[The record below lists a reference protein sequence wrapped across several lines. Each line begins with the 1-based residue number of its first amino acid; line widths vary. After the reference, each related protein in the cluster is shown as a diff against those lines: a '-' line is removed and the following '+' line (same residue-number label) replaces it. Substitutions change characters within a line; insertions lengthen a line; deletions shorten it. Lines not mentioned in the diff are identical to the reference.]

1 LQNLIFGTHAAGHGR
16 DLLAPSE
23 ASITGKL
30 AARAGLRRRGAL
42 HPAPCESRGE
52 VARLR
57 SASLFGRA
65 CAVRASLR
73 HVPTCGGE
81 AESHAEAALLRLIE
95 ALIQRFLGIG
105 QAPQVPRPDGQRIG
119 ATAQTLGRIGTLPGS
134 ASCLAPRDPLL
145 ADVTERLLDRG
156 PVLLL
161 GGRQLQ
167 RGLDCRDAGIGKR
180 RDVIGCQLR
189 TLRPLGWSRLLS

>member
-1 LQNLIFGTHAAGHGR
+1 
-16 DLLAPSE
+16 
-23 ASITGKL
+23 
-30 AARAGLRRRGAL
+30 
-42 HPAPCESRGE
+42 
-52 VARLR
+52 
-57 SASLFGRA
+57 LFGRA

-105 QAPQVPRPDGQRIG
+105 QEPQVRRPDGQRIG

-167 RGLDCRDAGIGKR
+167 RGLDCRDVRIGNAAMSSAVSCARCDRSAGA
-180 RDVIGCQLR
+180 GCWAEASVVPAIVSKSPACPALV
-189 TLRPLGWSRLLS
+189 